1 MTGTPYLR
9 PDRTIGYR
17 NTVFRAVTWMAGGL
31 LCWFAVQ
38 PVLAE
43 NAQRAESAPDV
54 LKDVTVVEHL
64 NVTLPGDLEFTDT
77 HGRRVK
83 LSQYFDGRRPVILTM
98 NYSNCPK
105 LCHLQLNGL
114 FEGLETLGWQ
124 MGDRYR
130 MVTVS
135 INPEEPYTRAA
146 DTKQKYIETYNRPD
160 AEDGW
165 AFLTGSEENIRRLA
179 DVIGFGYAYDP
190 VGKQYVH
197 AAVIMVCTPDG
208 RVSRYLYGIE
218 YPAQDLRLALLE
230 ASDGKIGTTTDRILM
245 FCFHYDASRGKYG
258 LAAFRLMQAAGA
270 ATVVVLG
277 AFLGTYWLRE
287 RRKSARQKDSAS
299 EGTEGSP
306 PFEAP
311 ETLPSTVSEKKPAG
325 DTESH

>member
-1 MTGTPYLR
+1 MIETAHFQNRAAPVR
-9 PDRTIGYR
+9 R
-17 NTVFRAVTWMAGGL
+17 NTMFRVVAGLAGGL
-31 LCWFAVQ
+31 VFLFAGHS
-38 PVLAE
+38 VLAE

-64 NVTLPGDLEFTDT
+64 DVAVPADLEFTDT
-77 HGRRVK
+77 QGRRVR
-83 LSQYFDGRRPVILTM
+83 LGDYFDGERPVILTM

-114 FEGLETLGWQ
+114 FEGLEKLGWT

-146 DTKQKYIETYNRPD
+146 DTKRKYIETYNRPD

-165 AFLTGSEENIRRLA
+165 AFLTGSEDNIRQLA
-179 DVIGFGYAYDP
+179 DTIGFGYAYDP

-208 RVSRYLYGIE
+208 RVSRYLYGVE

-258 LAAFRLMQAAGA
+258 LAAFRLMQVAGA
-270 ATVVVLG
+270 FTVLVLG

-287 RRKSARQKDSAS
+287 RRKAARAEAS
-299 EGTEGSP
+299 TTDETEQSDPPAKSEEGTAS
-306 PFEAP
+306 
-311 ETLPSTVSEKKPAG
+311 SS
-325 DTESH
+325 DDR

>member
-1 MTGTPYLR
+1 MIETAHFQNRAAPVR
-9 PDRTIGYR
+9 R
-17 NTVFRAVTWMAGGL
+17 NTMFRVVAGLAGGL
-31 LCWFAVQ
+31 VFLFAGHS
-38 PVLAE
+38 VLAE

-64 NVTLPGDLEFTDT
+64 DVAVPADLEFTNT
-77 HGRRVK
+77 QGRRVR
-83 LSQYFDGRRPVILTM
+83 LGDYFDGERPVILTM

-114 FEGLETLGWQ
+114 FEGLEKLGWT

-146 DTKQKYIETYNRPD
+146 DTKRKYIETYNRPD

-165 AFLTGSEENIRRLA
+165 AFLTGSEDNIRQLA
-179 DVIGFGYAYDP
+179 DTIGFGYAYDP

-208 RVSRYLYGIE
+208 RVSRYLYGVE

-230 ASDGKIGTTTDRILM
+230 ASDGKIGTTTDCILM

-258 LAAFRLMQAAGA
+258 LAAFRLMQVAGA
-270 ATVVVLG
+270 FTVLVLG

-287 RRKSARQKDSAS
+287 RRKAARAEAS
-299 EGTEGSP
+299 TTDETKQSDPPAKSEEGAASS
-306 PFEAP
+306 F
-311 ETLPSTVSEKKPAG
+311 
-325 DTESH
+325 DDR